1 MYGAFWCTHC
11 HDQKEEFGKEA
22 MADFPYVECYPDGV
36 HNVRLRPSPC
46 LRLLLVSSY
55 SVDLPTNSDL

>member
-36 HNVRLRPSPC
+36 HNVRRIIASQIRMSCVHCTL
-46 LRLLLVSSY
+46 
-55 SVDLPTNSDL
+55 